1 MTEKVTRS
9 SRHDFSIILPMSEKA
24 VKVIAALKAQYE
36 DAVKDL
42 RTAPSWGSNQVFDDP
57 VFMAEVKALEPEAKK
72 RIRKA
77 AKLQDDPLLAVHAGP
92 VGHITFT
99 YVQFKK
105 TFH

>member
-1 MTEKVTRS
+1 MSEKVTRN
-9 SRHDFSIILPMSEKA
+9 SRHEFSIVLPMSEKGAKAIAVLKTQYEEA
-24 VKVIAALKAQYE
+24 VKGLRAA
-36 DAVKDL
+36 
-42 RTAPSWGSNQVFDDP
+42 PGWGVNQLLEDP
-57 VFMAEVKALEPEAKK
+57 VFIAEVKALEPEAKK

-77 AKLQDDPLLAVHAGP
+77 AKLQDDPLPTVHAGP